1 MGPNGKSPI
10 SEHLPVRRRRGGINV
25 GFSLDQF
32 SEVLSV
38 RDTAGRPYI
47 LIGGQA
53 VNYWAERYLD
63 REPQLQK
70 FRPFTSAEIDFQGTA
85 DDVRHIAEQLALT
98 AGYPPKVAMTAL
110 AGVIPVQIGGETSNI
125 EVVRHVPGV
134 GAALDD
140 FVIEAK
146 WGDKNIRVL
155 NPISLLAS
163 KLELAATVSQD
174 GRNDVLHLKILVPC
188 VRAFL
193 ETILE
198 QVEQQAIPARD
209 WLGLA
214 NRALKLTTDH
224 RARRIGEKHQI
235 NWPDILPLKAINQ
248 SRDEKI
254 RTFRLQQLEQGY
266 RKSKGISI

>member
-1 MGPNGKSPI
+1 
-10 SEHLPVRRRRGGINV
+10 
-25 GFSLDQF
+25 
-32 SEVLSV
+32 
-38 RDTAGRPYI
+38 
-47 LIGGQA
+47 
-53 VNYWAERYLD
+53 
-63 REPQLQK
+63 
-70 FRPFTSAEIDFQGTA
+70 
-85 DDVRHIAEQLALT
+85 
-98 AGYPPKVAMTAL
+98 VAMTAL

-134 GAALDD
+134 EAALDD

-146 WGDKNIRVL
+146 WGDKNLRVL

-163 KLELAATVSQD
+163 KLELAATVRQD

-235 NWPDILPLKAINQ
+235 NWPDILPLKAIM
-248 SRDEKI
+248 
-254 RTFRLQQLEQGY
+254 TW
-266 RKSKGISI
+266 